1 MSGPNEQR
9 ILVLAPIGRDA
20 ELTSG
25 ALRKVGLQS
34 QSCANVEQ
42 LCDCIEEGAAVVIVG
57 EEALTEPAIDCIS
70 SVLNGQAHW
79 SDLPFIILTT
89 GGRSTE
95 LTLSHARLLER
106 LGHVTLLERPLRIV
120 TLVTAVRAGLRSR
133 ARQYELRDRM
143 DALRRSEQR
152 FRSVFEHA
160 AVGIAIFSPDDHFVE
175 VNAALTEITGYT
187 QSELLAMT
195 EMDLTHPEDRAA
207 AEERYA
213 HLMAGAES
221 EVASE
226 KRFVRKTGEAIWVR
240 VSTSAVRAD
249 EGQVLNTISLIE
261 EITYRRQ
268 AEEALAAQAAELA
281 RSNADLQQFAWV
293 TSHDLREPI
302 RNLIAFSQLLS
313 LRYKNKL
320 DDEGHRALEFMES
333 SARRMELLV
342 RDLLSYS
349 RVVNAEER
357 GFTRVSLS
365 GALDWAMSNLQVSLD
380 DARAAVIRGELPD
393 VCGDE
398 VQIVQLLQNLLSNAL
413 KYRGATPPDIHVSGV
428 RRDGIVEISVK
439 DNGMGIDPRY
449 HERVFGLFKRL
460 HGPEIQGTGLGLAIC
475 RKIVER
481 HGGSIRV
488 ESEPGHGSTFLFTL
502 PAGE

>member
-1 MSGPNEQR
+1 MSPNEER

-34 QSCANVEQ
+34 QACARVEH
-42 LCDCIEEGAAVVIVG
+42 LCECIQEGAAVVIVG
-57 EEALTEPAIDCIS
+57 EEALTETAVECIS
-70 SVLNGQAHW
+70 QVLNLQAHW

-95 LTLSHARLLER
+95 ISLSHARLLER
-106 LGHVTLLERPLRIV
+106 LGHVTLLERPLRII

-133 ARQYELRDRM
+133 TRQYELRDRI

-160 AVGIAIFSPDDHFVE
+160 AVGIGICNQAGVFIE
-175 VNAALTEITGYT
+175 VNAALSEITGYT
-187 QSELLAMT
+187 QAELLT
-195 EMDLTHPEDRAA
+195 ITKRDLTHPEDRTAS
-207 AEERYA
+207 EERRA
-213 HLMAGAES
+213 QILAGRETD
-221 EVASE
+221 VASE
-226 KRFVRKTGEAIWVR
+226 TRFIRKTGEVIWVR
-240 VSTSAVRAD
+240 TSNSTVRD
-249 EGQVLNTISLIE
+249 DSGKLLNTISLIE

-268 AEEALAAQAAELA
+268 AEEALAAQAADLA

-302 RNLIAFSQLLS
+302 RNLIAFSQLLKF
-313 LRYKNKL
+313 RYQNSL
-320 DDEGHRALEFMES
+320 DDEGRRSLEFIEAS
-333 SARRMELLV
+333 SRRMESLV

-349 RVVNAEER
+349 RVVNTEER
-357 GFTRVSLS
+357 RFARVSLG
-365 GALDWAMSNLQVSLD
+365 GALDWAMSNLQLSLD
-380 DARAAVIRGELPD
+380 DARASVTRGELPD
-393 VCGDE
+393 VSGDE
-398 VQIVQLLQNLLSNAL
+398 VQIVQLFQNLLSNAL
-413 KYRGATPPDIHVSGV
+413 KYRGDDPPEIHVSGIRQNGMV
-428 RRDGIVEISVK
+428 QVSIK
-439 DNGMGIDPRY
+439 DNGIGIDPRY

-481 HGGSIRV
+481 QGGTIRV
-488 ESEPGHGSTFLFTL
+488 ESEPSNGATFIFTL
-502 PAGE
+502 PEAG